1 MGEKGLIVA
10 RGGAMSATARLGA
23 VLAVVVTFGVTAV
36 LAIALTRG
44 VPVRA
49 SLVSVSQQ
57 GRHHAT
63 AAASPAATGPAKTSP
78 PVFTRGGTGENGS
91 HETQRDRDH
100 ARRLASPSSD

>member
-1 MGEKGLIVA
+1 
-10 RGGAMSATARLGA
+10 MSATARLGA

-57 GRHHAT
+57 GRHHAAT
-63 AAASPAATGPAKTSP
+63 ISPDRSGS
-78 PVFTRGGTGENGS
+78 PVFTRHGTGEDGN
-91 HETQRDRDH
+91 HEPQRDRDQ
-100 ARRLASPSSD
+100 ARRLASPSGD